1 MDKTVAMVEYLENW
15 QNMSYEQVETAS
27 DIRVFNTIGVI
38 IQLVKNGYM
47 SMSKTYDFI
56 SDILSF
62 SDEEKSRLA
71 TIITN
76 AHTFAT
82 VLN

>member
-76 AHTFAT
+76 AHTSAT